1 MPGDNPNDQI
11 PVPQNDPTRQ
21 ALGQQAFSPDDKA
34 APSSKMS
41 RYADVTAKGLEQLP
55 EGVLKAGADAFAHP
69 LDTAI
74 MVGESAALGAVLKT
88 VLPKGGPAG
97 LIAGAAIGTY
107 FMYEAAKPIGDAYSK
122 AGNAKTMGELNAA
135 GNELG
140 DAGGAFVTNSLISMG
155 GYRLGAGA
163 ANKFLATERMDGFAE
178 AKNNFWNNVN
188 NKLTSFKLPGLSS
201 EAGVAAAAGAV
212 DGTSFER
219 FGARSINLASNIKIE
234 GERANLLYT
243 DRPAP
248 KASLIGNVE
257 GGDNIA
263 VTVLAKTKGS
273 EFLMDRYIQRISNGA
288 KPLTDAQIEAKFGTD
303 PAAADAVHKFAAD
316 HNLTVTDQTRASGRF
331 VLEGSA
337 EQMQKAFGTT
347 LQQFQGENGELFR
360 GRSGTLS
367 VPTEVAPHIRA
378 VLGLDNRPQFHTNYV
393 KLSDLPPELGGTRGD
408 GLVAAEGAA
417 KPQASGAKPLDT
429 QDVMRAYGADPKFDG
444 KGMTTGFLSLGGTMP
459 EGWNDYLRSK
469 GIDPKTFETVN
480 IAKEAPTSDPQGA
493 NGENALDGVIHKEGL
508 PKAKTVMIQAPND
521 DTGMP
526 NGIDRMTFP
535 KTGESQITHASIS
548 WGMYEPGWTDQAL
561 SAMEDA
567 GKRAALK
574 GITITVAAG
583 DNGAGDGWKG
593 KKQVVDQPAGLKYY
607 TGVGGT
613 QLILKAD
620 GTYGSEKVWSGN
632 GATGGGR
639 SLKTPVPDYQEGVTM
654 PDNMNN
660 PKFKGRGV
668 PDIAANGDP
677 RSGWNTFTDD
687 GVQAIGG
694 TSASAPAEA
703 VAAAVVSQ
711 GTGKPT
717 GFWNPTLYRLGKS
730 NPEVYRD
737 VTIGN
742 NTDEGVK
749 GYSAGPGWDATTG
762 WGSVNISKMIDVVNK
777 ENNQHFVARGIRQVP
792 DLIRNNH
799 TEVPIWAV
807 PYQSVQTNDQTGSR

>member
-1 MPGDNPNDQI
+1 MPGDNPNDKI
-11 PVPQNDPTRQ
+11 PVAQNDPTRQ
-21 ALGQQAFSPDDKA
+21 ALGQQAFSPDDSKA
-34 APSSKMS
+34 APSSKLT
-41 RYADVTAKGLEQLP
+41 RYADVTAKGLEHLP

-97 LIAGAAIGTY
+97 LIAGAAIGGY

-140 DAGGAFVTNSLISMG
+140 DAGGAFVTNSVIAMG

-163 ANKFLATERMDGFAE
+163 ANKLMMTERMDGFAE
-178 AKNNFWNNVN
+178 AKNNFWNGVN
-188 NKLTSFKLPGLSS
+188 NKLTSFKIPGLSS
-201 EAGVAAAAGAV
+201 EAGAVAAANAV
-212 DGTSFER
+212 DATSFER
-219 FGARSINLASNIKIE
+219 FGARSLNLASNIKIE

-248 KASLIGNVE
+248 KASLVGDVQ
-257 GGDNIA
+257 GADNIA

-273 EFLMDRYIQRISNGA
+273 EFLMDRYIQRIANGA
-288 KPLTDAQIEAKFGTD
+288 KPLTDAEIEAKFGTD
-303 PAAADAVHKFAAD
+303 PVAAEAVHKFAAD
-316 HNLTVTDQTRASGRF
+316 HNLSITDQTKASGRF

-367 VPTEVAPHIRA
+367 VPTEVAPHIRG

-393 KLSDLPPELGGTRGD
+393 KLSDLPPELGGTMGD
-408 GLVAAEGAA
+408 GLVASEAA
-417 KPQASGAKPLDT
+417 PKPQASGARPVDT
-429 QDVMRAYGADPKFDG
+429 QEVMKAYGADPKFDG

-480 IAKEAPTSDPQGA
+480 IAKEAPTPDPQGA

-535 KTGESQITHASIS
+535 KAGESQISHASIS

-583 DNGAGDGWKG
+583 DNGAGDGWRG
-593 KKQVVDQPAGLKYY
+593 KKQVVDQPAGLKYF

-613 QLILKAD
+613 QLILKPD

-639 SLKTPVPDYQEGVTM
+639 SLKTPVPDYQEGVKM

-660 PKFKGRGV
+660 PAFKGRGV

-777 ENNQHFVARGIRQVP
+777 ENNQHFVARGLRQVP
-792 DLIRNNH
+792 GMIRNNH
-799 TEVPIWAV
+799 TEVPFWAI
-807 PYQSVQTNDQTGSR
+807 PYQSTTVNDQTK

>member
-1 MPGDNPNDQI
+1 MPGDNPNDKI
-11 PVPQNDPTRQ
+11 PIAQNDPTRQ
-21 ALGQQAFSPDDKA
+21 ALGQQAFSPDDSKA
-34 APSSKMS
+34 APSSKLS
-41 RYADVTAKGLEQLP
+41 RYADVTAKGLENLP

-97 LIAGAAIGTY
+97 LIAGAAIGGY

-140 DAGGAFVTNSLISMG
+140 DAGGAFVTNSVIAMG

-163 ANKFLATERMDGFAE
+163 ANKLMMTERMDGFAE
-178 AKNNFWNNVN
+178 AKNNFWNGVN
-188 NKLTSFKLPGLSS
+188 NKLTSFKIPGLSS
-201 EAGVAAAAGAV
+201 EAGAVAAANAV
-212 DGTSFER
+212 DATSFER
-219 FGARSINLASNIKIE
+219 FGARSLNLASNIKIE

-248 KASLIGNVE
+248 KASLVGDVQ
-257 GGDNIA
+257 GADNIA

-273 EFLMDRYIQRISNGA
+273 EFLMDRYIQRIANGA
-288 KPLTDAQIEAKFGTD
+288 KPLTDAEIEAKFGTD
-303 PAAADAVHKFAAD
+303 PVAAEAVHKFAAD
-316 HNLTVTDQTRASGRF
+316 HNLSITDQTKASGRF

-367 VPTEVAPHIRA
+367 VPTEVAPHIRG

-393 KLSDLPPELGGTRGD
+393 KLSDLPPELGGTMGD
-408 GLVAAEGAA
+408 GLVASEAA
-417 KPQASGAKPLDT
+417 PKPQASGARPVDT
-429 QDVMRAYGADPKFDG
+429 QEVMKAYGADPKFDG

-480 IAKEAPTSDPQGA
+480 IAKEAPTPDPQGA

-535 KTGESQITHASIS
+535 KAGESQISHASIS

-583 DNGAGDGWKG
+583 DNGAGDGWRG
-593 KKQVVDQPAGLKYY
+593 KKQVVDQPAGLKYF

-613 QLILKAD
+613 QLILKPD

-639 SLKTPVPDYQEGVTM
+639 SLKTPVPDYQEGVKM

-660 PKFKGRGV
+660 PAFKGRGV

-777 ENNQHFVARGIRQVP
+777 ENNQHFVARGLRQVP
-792 DLIRNNH
+792 GMIRNNH
-799 TEVPIWAV
+799 TEVPFWAI
-807 PYQSVQTNDQTGSR
+807 PYQSTTVNDQNR